1 MHLLLYTELLG
12 QLNAHQRNLRTVSE
26 YEGIHTRLPILQD
39 EMTAWLSTGPSFS
52 ILVLPIAGFAEEPY
66 IKARPNRNID
76 NARMFP
82 RCGVTLNHPWPCV
95 RLIYC

>member
-26 YEGIHTRLPILQD
+26 YEGIHTGLPILQD
-39 EMTAWLSTGPSFS
+39 QMTAWLSTGPSFS
-52 ILVLPIAGFAEEPY
+52 ILVLPIMVFAEKPY
-66 IKARPNRNID
+66 IKARPNKNID

-82 RCGVTLNHPWPCV
+82 RCGVIPNLP
-95 RLIYC
+95 